1 MKIFFL
7 MMCASALAAIC
18 IGCSSTQNMQGTDAQ
33 QTTAATASTPPPTQD
48 IRHMP
53 VMGGMRGGY

>member
-7 MMCASALAAIC
+7 ITLTSVLAAVL
-18 IGCSSTQNMQGTDAQ
+18 IGCSSQNT
-33 QTTAATASTPPPTQD
+33 QTTAAQQSAATTSTPPPAQD

>member
-7 MMCASALAAIC
+7 MTCVSALAAVL
-18 IGCSSTQNMQGTDAQ
+18 IGCSSETTQATTSQ
-33 QTTAATASTPPPTQD
+33 TAAATTTSTPPPTQD

>member
-1 MKIFFL
+1 MKTCFL
-7 MMCASALAAIC
+7 MSLASVLAALLIS
-18 IGCSSTQNMQGTDAQ
+18 CSSQST
-33 QTTAATASTPPPTQD
+33 QTTASQQNAATTSTPAPAQD